1 MELIDRIVDEGG
13 QDPSG
18 VAGLSDAD
26 PRQQRL
32 LGYVPWN
39 PGPARALLDDV
50 YAVLVDYRA
59 QLPLAIRQVYYLLLR
74 RGYPKGKPFER
85 RLGYVFNRA
94 RRAGLIPF
102 EWVRDDTTSVFE
114 GEWHD
119 SLDAFEREQRA
130 RARAYTV
137 NTQADQRQVI
147 EVHLEAR
154 GMGPQVYRL
163 VAPFC
168 VKVYPAGGYA
178 HLTGKHE
185 LAARICA
192 RDEKQTVVLSLGDFD
207 PHGLTMFENI
217 RDDVTAFVAADRR
230 PMTPPTVF
238 ERVALTLDQVE
249 MFDLAHEPY
258 RPKPRDYRGQ
268 RWPHD
273 WVVQL
278 EALPP
283 NTLEEL
289 LTTVIR
295 SYLDGRRY
303 AASLRRQVRE
313 RRELA
318 RRARALPKPRG

>member
-1 MELIDRIVDEGG
+1 MGLIDRIVNEVGRDS
-13 QDPSG
+13 SG
-18 VAGLSDAD
+18 AAGSSSAD

-32 LGYVPWN
+32 LGYVPWT

-50 YAVLVDYRA
+50 SAVLVDYQA

-74 RGYPKGKPFER
+74 RGYPKGRPFER

-94 RRAGLIPF
+94 RRARLIPF
-102 EWVRDDTTSVFE
+102 EWVRDDTTSVFQ

-119 SLDAFEREQRA
+119 SLEAFEREQRA
-130 RARAYTV
+130 RERAYTV

-163 VAPFC
+163 VEPFC

-192 RDEKQTVVLSLGDFD
+192 RDERRTVILSLGDFD

-230 PMTPPTVF
+230 PMTPLPVF

-268 RWPHD
+268 RWPYN

-283 NTLEEL
+283 DTLEEL